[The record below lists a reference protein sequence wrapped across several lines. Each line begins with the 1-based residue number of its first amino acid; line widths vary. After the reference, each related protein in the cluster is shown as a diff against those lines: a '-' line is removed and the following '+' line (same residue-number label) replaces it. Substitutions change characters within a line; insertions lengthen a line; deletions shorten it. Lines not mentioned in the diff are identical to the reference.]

1 MSNEDRF
8 VRNFAILNVFVV
20 FAFVVM
26 WREGLVWPLFR
37 DDSSHLSVVIAVW
50 TLWGLTAV
58 WRRQWT
64 RVEEFMDDV
73 VSLGLLGTVIGF
85 AEALVRITPDAV
97 AAGATG
103 EMVGAFVQ
111 GARTALY
118 TTIVGSVGN
127 WWMRGNMVMLRG
139 DRS

>member
-1 MSNEDRF
+1 MNEDRF
-8 VRNFAILNVFVV
+8 ARKFAVLNVFVV
-20 FAFVVM
+20 FALFVM

-37 DDSSHLSVVIAVW
+37 DDSSRLSVVIAVW

-58 WRRQWT
+58 WRRQWA

-85 AEALVRITPDAV
+85 AQALTAITPENLV
-97 AAGATG
+97 AGAADK
-103 EMVGAFVQ
+103 MVGTFVQ

-118 TTIVGSVGN
+118 TTIVGAVGN
-127 WWMRGNMVMLRG
+127 YWLRLNHLFLRARVG
-139 DRS
+139 